1 MKRRWNVFVWI
12 GFLVILVGVFSYTP
26 VFIWF
31 PMTRDFPWANL
42 LLFAVG
48 AALLALGLKR
58 AFRQPQVYRGRIT
71 GTVFGALSLILFGL
85 FAFGIFYYA
94 RQLPGSK
101 GAPQVGQKAP
111 DFTLSDKDG
120 NPVKLS
126 TLLSSPANPGGG
138 AAGKTLAVLL
148 IFYRGYW

>member
-1 MKRRWNVFVWI
+1 MKRRRNVSVWV
-12 GFLVILVGVFSYTP
+12 GFLVILVAGFSYIP
-26 VFIWF
+26 FFVRF

-48 AALLALGLKR
+48 GALLALGLKR
-58 AFRQPQVYRGRIT
+58 AFREPQVYRGKIT
-71 GTVFGALSLILFGL
+71 GTVFLTLSLILLGL
-85 FAFGIFYYA
+85 FVFGIFLSA
-94 RQLPGSK
+94 RQLPASK

-120 NPVKLS
+120 NPVMLS
-126 TLLSSPANPGGG
+126 TLLSSSANPGGG
-138 AAGKTLAVLL
+138 ATGKTLAVLL